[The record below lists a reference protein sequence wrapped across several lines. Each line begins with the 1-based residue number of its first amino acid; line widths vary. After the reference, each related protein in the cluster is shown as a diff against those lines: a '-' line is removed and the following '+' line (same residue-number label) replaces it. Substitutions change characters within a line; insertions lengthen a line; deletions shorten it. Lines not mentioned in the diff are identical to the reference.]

1 MDFSGK
7 SIKAIYKAC
16 HFQGKQTSL
25 NALNV
30 TYLSKCFLSF
40 NHGLLALHFPTKL
53 LPTMNTM
60 NTTDIKF
67 YCVFCFQ

>member
-7 SIKAIYKAC
+7 SIKAVYKAC

-30 TYLSKCFLSF
+30 AYLSKCFLSF
-40 NHGLLALHFPTKL
+40 NHGLLALCLFSHKTAAYNKDQISNSTGFSVVNMK
-53 LPTMNTM
+53 
-60 NTTDIKF
+60 
-67 YCVFCFQ
+67 

>member
-1 MDFSGK
+1 MDFSRK

-30 TYLSKCFLSF
+30 AYLSKCFLSF
-40 NHGLLALHFPTKL
+40 SHGLLGLHFPTKL
-53 LPTMNTM
+53 LPT
-60 NTTDIKF
+60 IKTRYKVLLYF
-67 YCVFCFQ
+67 LLSV